1 MSLGGT
7 WPQGRFLVH
16 SPGGSPLGRSG
27 STFTAQQRLNRR
39 PENTF
44 IGTDHPPMTAS
55 PSDPAPA
62 ELGALLNR
70 AVLHLSPNVKA
81 TTLTKERIVLKYQPG
96 RRTLVVTP
104 WQWGVLQTFKDGK
117 TVTAVLCDLIAG
129 QRNPSLREL
138 YELVIKAA
146 CAGILQAPEHP
157 VPPEEK
163 PVNWRLRLN
172 GTAVR
177 WLTLGAGLVAAVS
190 LFLQPVTVP
199 EQPLWLVMGWLAVCV
214 AGSLGTILAASVL
227 RAAGGDVYRLQLCW
241 KTLVPGLRAELG
253 DALPAGRTVGVN
265 VALAQLAPH
274 FIFLTVAAWRWP
286 GLQLPLLAGTLLML
300 SPLWRSPLL
309 DLLGAL
315 YRELRLS
322 TEESQV
328 LARGRRTAW
337 LTRVRFELGNR
348 GYYVACVVAGLL
360 WIGLTVAAVIPLLPE
375 SVRVRLGW
383 AETLAGAQ
391 RAGMIAGMALAV
403 MAALAIL
410 AVIVWLLWQIVGW
423 WRERSERQ
431 LRPQTVLVS
440 PQTIAEWLGKTVLF
454 RDLPAEELA
463 AVAATVKPEE
473 HRRGSF
479 VVREGEAGEKLYIVL
494 SGRLEVRRDY
504 ALGRSEP
511 VAEMGEGDVFGE
523 IALLQGGP
531 RTRSIRSLGR
541 SVLLALDKVDFERLV
556 LTKLSRQAVADA
568 VQKVGFLQRTELT
581 RNWSHATMAAFA
593 RRAALREAEEGAVIL
608 AEGAA
613 NHWFFL
619 VHRGELT
626 VSVKGRELRTLKP
639 GDSFGEL
646 SLLGN
651 GYATATVTV
660 SSKLASVLVI
670 PARDFLDFVSQDFVV
685 GLGWEGTRKDRKER

>member
-1 MSLGGT
+1 MNAT
-7 WPQGRFLVH
+7 
-16 SPGGSPLGRSG
+16 
-27 STFTAQQRLNRR
+27 
-39 PENTF
+39 
-44 IGTDHPPMTAS
+44 PPDS
-55 PSDPAPA
+55 VPAD
-62 ELGALLNR
+62 LGALLNR
-70 AVLHLSPNVKA
+70 AVLHLSPGVKA
-81 TTLTKERIVLKYQPG
+81 TALTKERIVLKYLPG
-96 RRTLVVTP
+96 RRYLIVTP
-104 WQWGVLQTFKDGK
+104 KQWEMLQSFKNGK
-117 TVTAVLCDLIAG
+117 TVTTVLCDLIAG

-138 YELVIKAA
+138 YELVIKAVR
-146 CAGILQAPEHP
+146 AGVLQTAEHP

-163 PVNWRLRLN
+163 PANWRLRLN

-177 WLTLGAGLVAAVS
+177 WLTLVAGLAAAVS
-190 LFLQPVTVP
+190 LFLRPVAVP
-199 EQPLWLVMGWLAVCV
+199 GQPLWLALGWVTVCV

-227 RAAGGDVYRLQLCW
+227 RKAGGEVYRLRLGW
-241 KTLVPGLRAELG
+241 KTPAPGLRAELG
-253 DALPAGRTVGVN
+253 DILPAGRTVGVN
-265 VALAQLAPH
+265 VALAQFAPH
-274 FIFLTVAAWRWP
+274 FIFLAAAAWRWP
-286 GLQLPLLAGTLLML
+286 GLQLPLLAGALFVL
-300 SPLWRSPLL
+300 SPFWRSPLL
-309 DLLGAL
+309 DLLAAL
-315 YRELRLS
+315 HRELRLS
-322 TEESQV
+322 TDESPA
-328 LARGRRTAW
+328 LDRSRWTMW
-337 LTRVRFELGNR
+337 LRRVRFELGNR
-348 GYYVACVVAGLL
+348 GYYIACVVAGLL
-360 WIGLTVAAVIPLLPE
+360 WTGLTVATVVSLLPE

-391 RAGMIAGMALAV
+391 RAGMIVGLTLAV
-403 MAALAIL
+403 MTALVIL
-410 AVIVWLLWQIVGW
+410 AASIWLFWQVAGW
-423 WRERSERQ
+423 WRERSERR

-454 RDLPAEELA
+454 RDLPAEELT
-463 AVAATVKPEE
+463 AVAAAVKPEE

-479 VVREGEAGEKLYIVL
+479 VVREGEPGEKLYIVL

-504 ALGRSEP
+504 APGRSEP

-531 RTRSIRSLGR
+531 RTRSIRSFGR
-541 SVLLALDKVDFERLV
+541 SVLLALEKTDFERLV

-568 VQKVGFLQRTELT
+568 VQKVGFLQHTELT

-619 VHRGELT
+619 VHRGEFS

-660 SSKLASVLVI
+660 ASKLASVLVI
-670 PARDFLDFVSQDFVV
+670 PARDFLEFVSQDFVV
-685 GLGWEGTRKDRKER
+685 GLGWEGTRKERKER

>member
-1 MSLGGT
+1 
-7 WPQGRFLVH
+7 
-16 SPGGSPLGRSG
+16 
-27 STFTAQQRLNRR
+27 
-39 PENTF
+39 
-44 IGTDHPPMTAS
+44 MTATS
-55 PSDPAPA
+55 PDPVPA

-70 AVLHLSPNVKA
+70 AVLHLSPDVKA

-96 RRTLVVTP
+96 RRYLVVTP
-104 WQWGVLQTFKDGK
+104 RQWEMLQSFKNGK
-117 TVTAVLCDLIAG
+117 TVTTVLCDLIAG

-138 YELVIKAA
+138 YELVIKAVR
-146 CAGILQAPEHP
+146 AGVLQTPEHP

-163 PVNWRLRLN
+163 PANWRLRLN
-172 GTAVR
+172 GTALR
-177 WLTLGAGLVAAVS
+177 WVTLVLGLAAGVS
-190 LFLQPVTVP
+190 LFLRPVAVPGQPH
-199 EQPLWLVMGWLAVCV
+199 WLVLGWLAACA

-227 RAAGGDVYRLQLCW
+227 RAAGGEVYRLHLGW
-241 KTLVPGLRAELG
+241 KTLLPGLRA
-253 DALPAGRTVGVN
+253 DFSDTLPAGRTVGVN
-265 VALAQLAPH
+265 VALAQFAPH
-274 FIFLTVAAWRWP
+274 FIFLAAAAWRWP
-286 GLQLPLLAGTLLML
+286 GLQLPLLAGTLFVL
-300 SPLWRSPLL
+300 SPFWRSPLL
-309 DLLGAL
+309 DLLAAL
-315 YRELRLS
+315 HRELRLS
-322 TEESQV
+322 TEESPA
-328 LARGRRTAW
+328 LDRSRWTMWLRRA
-337 LTRVRFELGNR
+337 RFELGNR
-348 GYYVACVVAGLL
+348 SYYIACAVAGLL
-360 WIGLTVAAVIPLLPE
+360 WTGLTVAAAVQVLPA
-375 SVRVRLGW
+375 SVRIRLGW

-391 RAGMIAGMALAV
+391 RASMIVGLSLVV
-403 MAALAIL
+403 MAALAVL
-410 AVIVWLLWQIVGW
+410 GAVVWLCWRILGW
-423 WRERSERQ
+423 WREQSERR
-431 LRPQTVLVS
+431 LRPQAVLVS
-440 PQTIAEWLGKTVLF
+440 PKTIAEWLGKTVLF

-463 AVAATVKPEE
+463 AVAAAVKPEE

-479 VVREGEAGEKLYIVL
+479 VVREGEPGEKLYIVL

-504 ALGRSEP
+504 APGRSEP

-541 SVLLALDKVDFERLV
+541 SVLLALDKADFERLV

-626 VSVKGRELRTLKP
+626 VSVKGKELRTLKP

-660 SSKLASVLVI
+660 ASKLASVLVI
-670 PARDFLDFVSQDFVV
+670 PARDFLEFVSQDFVV

>member
-1 MSLGGT
+1 
-7 WPQGRFLVH
+7 
-16 SPGGSPLGRSG
+16 
-27 STFTAQQRLNRR
+27 
-39 PENTF
+39 
-44 IGTDHPPMTAS
+44 MTAIS
-55 PSDPAPA
+55 PDPVPA
-62 ELGALLNR
+62 EPGALLNR
-70 AVLHLSPNVKA
+70 AVLHLSPEVKA
-81 TTLTKERIVLKYQPG
+81 FTLTKERVVLKYQPG
-96 RRTLVVTP
+96 RRYLVVTP
-104 WQWGVLQTFKDGK
+104 WQWETLQAFRDGK
-117 TVTAVLCDLIAG
+117 TVTTVLCDLIAG

-146 CAGILQAPEHP
+146 RAGILQTAEHP
-157 VPPEEK
+157 VPPEVK
-163 PVNWRLRLN
+163 PANWRLRLN
-172 GTAVR
+172 GSAMR
-177 WLTLGAGLVAAVS
+177 WLTLVAGLAAAVS
-190 LFLQPVTVP
+190 LFLRPVQMP
-199 EQPLWLVMGWLAVCV
+199 AEPLWLLWGWLAACA
-214 AGSLGTILAASVL
+214 AGSLGTLLAASVL
-227 RAAGGDVYRLQLCW
+227 RAAGGEVYRLHLGW
-241 KTLVPGLRAELG
+241 KTLLPGLRAELG
-253 DALPAGRTVGVN
+253 DTLPAGRTAGVN

-274 FIFLTVAAWRWP
+274 FVFLAIAAWRRP
-286 GLQLPLLAGTLLML
+286 ELQLPLLAGTLFVL
-300 SPLWRSPLL
+300 SPFWRSPLL
-309 DLLGAL
+309 DFLCAL
-315 YRELRLS
+315 HRELRLS
-322 TEESQV
+322 TDESQV
-328 LARGRRTAW
+328 LGQDRWTAW
-337 LTRVRFELGNR
+337 LRRMRFELGNR
-348 GYYVACVVAGLL
+348 GYYIACGAAGLL
-360 WIGLTVAAVIPLLPE
+360 WTGLTVAAAVVLLPE
-375 SVRVRLGW
+375 SMRVRLGW

-391 RAGMIAGMALAV
+391 RAGLIVGLALAV

-410 AVIVWLLWQIVGW
+410 AVGIWLLWRIAGW

-431 LRPQTVLVS
+431 LRPQAVLVS
-440 PQTIAEWLGKTVLF
+440 PQTIAEWLGRTVLF

-473 HRRGSF
+473 HRRGSY
-479 VVREGEAGEKLYIVL
+479 VVREGEPGEKLYIVL

-504 ALGRSEP
+504 APGRSEP

-541 SVLLALDKVDFERLV
+541 SVLLTLDKADFERLV
-556 LTKLSRQAVADA
+556 LTRLSRQAVADA

-593 RRAALREAEEGAVIL
+593 RRATLREAEEGVAIL

-626 VSVKGRELRTLKP
+626 VSVKGKELRTLKP

-660 SSKLASVLVI
+660 ASKLASVLVI
-670 PARDFLDFVSQDFVV
+670 PARDFLEFVSQDFVV